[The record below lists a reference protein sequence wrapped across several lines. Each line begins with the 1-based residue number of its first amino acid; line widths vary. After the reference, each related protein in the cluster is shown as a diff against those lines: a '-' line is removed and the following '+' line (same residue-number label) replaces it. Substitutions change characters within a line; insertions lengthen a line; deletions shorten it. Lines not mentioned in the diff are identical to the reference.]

1 MWRYSLAFVL
11 CSLSRYYNEIGAFP
25 LLHRSEFRYCH
36 PEHRKRRMGTG
47 VRIKFKPGNLRMQE
61 IFWRGSEWVF
71 GIGVAFEKFIRSTI
85 CRVPAALE
93 RNRNKRDYRGES
105 VRAAIVELARP
116 WTRVLARPNQNRG
129 CNGV

>member
-1 MWRYSLAFVL
+1 
-11 CSLSRYYNEIGAFP
+11 
-25 LLHRSEFRYCH
+25 
-36 PEHRKRRMGTG
+36 MGIG
-47 VRIKFKPGNLRMQE
+47 VRIKFKPGNLRIQE

-129 CNGV
+129 CNGVWLDRLNHKFHAAATPALAFLKGH